1 VPDSNDAVG
10 VPEIAGA
17 ALEGGTGS
25 GEGGGEGAGAGDGAD
40 GVGAADGAG
49 VGADDGAGEG
59 SVLGGVE
66 GDADVDGSCV
76 TGVVVDSGSDAEAE
90 GSAFEPVSDSP
101 PQFARAKL
109 MAEIRIAMRNFLF
122 IFLSSVYA
130 LPGERTDR
138 GRAKVDDGFLPRLP
152 AGNPAIY

>member
-1 VPDSNDAVG
+1 
-10 VPEIAGA
+10 
-17 ALEGGTGS
+17 LEGGTGS
-25 GEGGGEGAGAGDGAD
+25 
-40 GVGAADGAG
+40 
-49 VGADDGAGEG
+49 GEG

-122 IFLSSVYA
+122 IFFSSVYA